1 MIKTLR
7 VGKEIAQPHGMCQPF
22 SMESRWIEIHC
33 GGQIPS
39 NLVEDFV
46 GFQENAAS
54 KGEVQRKKP

>member
-1 MIKTLR
+1 M
-7 VGKEIAQPHGMCQPF
+7 GKEIAQPHGMCQPF